1 MNEQEIEHLHRLTQ
15 LLQGIEVGLV
25 VINRD
30 YRVQLWNGFMENHSG
45 LSAKQ
50 VRDQSLFDL
59 FPDLPKAWLISK
71 LEAAFLLNSRSF
83 TVWEQ
88 RPFVFPFAY
97 SRPITGGNQ
106 KMCQNMT
113 VQPLQ
118 DLRGEVSHAALIL
131 YDVSVQA
138 ADRRQLASANEKL
151 ERLSQIDPLTGLA
164 NRRQWERALE
174 QEFQRCRRY
183 QPPSCLLVVDVDHF
197 KKVND
202 EYGHAAGDQ
211 VLNELGN
218 LLAHSLRKTDIV
230 ARYGGEE
237 FVVLL
242 TETRIEQGRM
252 LAERLR
258 EAVEAMVLKV
268 PQTLSIT
275 VSIGL
280 CSYHHELSS
289 SQTWFEAADKA
300 LYLAKQNGRNRLEVA
315 R

>member
-1 MNEQEIEHLHRLTQ
+1 MNEHEIEHLHRLTQ

-30 YRVQLWNGFMENHSG
+30 YQVQLWNGFMENHSG

-59 FPDLPKAWLISK
+59 FPDLPKEWLISK

-88 RPFVFPFAY
+88 RPFVFPFRY

-106 KMCQNMT
+106 MMCQNMT

-138 ADRRQLASANEKL
+138 ADRRQLTDANEKL

-164 NRRQWERALE
+164 NRRQWEQALE

-197 KKVND
+197 KQVND
-202 EYGHAAGDQ
+202 QHGHAVGDQ

-218 LLAHSLRKTDIV
+218 LLARSLRKTDLV

-237 FVVLL
+237 FVILL
-242 TETRIEQGRM
+242 TETRPEQGRI

-258 EAVEAMVLKV
+258 EAVEEMVMKV
-268 PQTLSIT
+268 PQSLNIT
-275 VSIGL
+275 VSLGL
-280 CSYHHELSS
+280 CPYQHSLASA
-289 SQTWFEAADKA
+289 QAWFEEADRA
-300 LYLAKQNGRNRLEVA
+300 LYQAKQNGRNRVEVA
-315 R
+315 

>member
-1 MNEQEIEHLHRLTQ
+1 MNDHEIEHLHRLTQ

-30 YRVQLWNGFMENHSG
+30 YQVQLWNGFMENHSG
-45 LSAKQ
+45 LSAQQ
-50 VRDQSLFDL
+50 VREQSLFDL
-59 FPDLPKAWLISK
+59 FPDLPKEWLISK

-106 KMCQNMT
+106 MMCQNMT

-118 DLRGEVSHAALIL
+118 DLSGNVSHAALIL

-138 ADRRQLASANEKL
+138 ADRRQLTSANEKL

-164 NRRQWERALE
+164 NRRQWESALE

-218 LLAHSLRKTDIV
+218 LLARTLRKTDIV

-242 TETRIEQGRM
+242 TETRMEHGVM

-258 EAVEAMVLKV
+258 VAVSEMVIKL
-268 PQTLSIT
+268 PQSLNIT
-275 VSIGL
+275 VSLGL
-280 CSYHHELSS
+280 CAYQHELPS
-289 SQTWFEAADKA
+289 SQAWFEAADRA
-300 LYLAKQNGRNRLEVA
+300 LYQAKQNGRNRLEVA
-315 R
+315 